1 MCCNCSYVAGSTVTN
16 VIEGHNGEVI
26 GHTRVES
33 SDYSHF
39 NCAVDDLY
47 AMAPIKEGRLL
58 IHDSVS
64 NDGGIDVVRLLPH
77 QADVTRG
84 GAS

>member
-1 MCCNCSYVAGSTVTN
+1 M
-16 VIEGHNGEVI
+16 
-26 GHTRVES
+26 ES

-64 NDGGIDVVRLLPH
+64 NDGGIVVVRLLPH
-77 QADVTRG
+77 QADVARG